1 MTPNQQIIEEF
12 YAGFASHNAETMASC
27 YHPEIVFQDPAF
39 GTLHGQDAID
49 MWHMLIERS
58 KGNLQIVFSDVKAN
72 EYEGSAK
79 WTATYL
85 FSKTGRNVVNEIN
98 AHFVFKDGLIVRHDD
113 HFDFWKWS
121 AQALG
126 VSGLLL
132 GWTGFMKQKVRQ
144 QAVAS
149 LRAYQ
154 SRKLT

>member
-27 YHPEIVFQDPAF
+27 YHPEIVFHDPGF

-49 MWHMLIERS
+49 MWHMLIARS
-58 KGNLQIVFSDVKAN
+58 KGNLQIVFSDVRAN
-72 EYEGSAK
+72 ESKGSAK
-79 WTATYL
+79 WTATYV
-85 FSKTGRNVVNEIN
+85 FSKTGRTVVNEVK
-98 AHFVFKDGLIVRHDD
+98 AHFVFKDGLIVQHTD

-126 VSGLLL
+126 IPGLLL

-144 QAVAS
+144 QAIAS
-149 LRAYQ
+149 LRTYQ

>member
-27 YHPEIVFQDPAF
+27 YHPDVVFHDPAF
-39 GTLHGQDAID
+39 GTLHAQDAID

-58 KGNLQIVFSDVKAN
+58 KGNLEIAFSDVRAS
-72 EYEGSAK
+72 ESEGSAK
-79 WTATYL
+79 WTATYV
-85 FSKTGRNVVNEIN
+85 FSKTGRTIVNEIN
-98 AHFVFKDGLIVRHDD
+98 ADFAFKDGLIFRHND

-126 VSGLLL
+126 MPGLLL
-132 GWTGFMKQKVRQ
+132 GWTGFLKQKVRR
-144 QAVAS
+144 QAIAS